1 MLVRARDSLSS
12 SPCRGLAAVSL
23 GTPHFSVT
31 EFGKLVPLL
40 EEIGS
45 VHPGVDLYVSTSRHV
60 LSEIEERGWLPVCE
74 EAGLRIVTDTCTYI
88 TPILRRKHGPVMTN
102 SAKWAYYAPGNIGV
116 EAVFG
121 SLTEC
126 VRSAHVGEVWRD
138 EGLWAGD

>member
-1 MLVRARDSLSS
+1 M
-12 SPCRGLAAVSL
+12 

-40 EEIGS
+40 DEIGG

-74 EAGLRIVTDTCTYI
+74 EAGLQIVTDTCTYV